1 MKKLITDFFSAVIAG
16 ICIGIGGIVFLS
28 IEDKVIGSVL
38 FSVGLLT
45 ILVFKLNLFTGKA
58 PYICMRDLKYSG
70 FVGVVWLGNFAGTFI
85 ISFLVRYTTIYN
97 KIAEKCTAIA
107 EVKTSMPIVSLFILG
122 CLCGILMFIAV
133 DTYNKDSYNR
143 NFSATLIVVLCVSV
157 FILSGFEHSVADMF
171 YFMLTLPVKQWI
183 LPLIVITFGNVAG
196 GNFFCYTVNALKEA

>member
-58 PYICMRDLKYSG
+58 PYICTRDLKYSG

-143 NFSATLIVVLCVSV
+143 NFSATLIAVLCVSV

>member
-133 DTYNKDSYNR
+133 GFISYPNMVLQETM
-143 NFSATLIVVLCVSV
+143 STSSVVLCCLLV
-157 FILSGFEHSVADMF
+157 LSGMCMVLMGRKKCAS
-171 YFMLTLPVKQWI
+171 
-183 LPLIVITFGNVAG
+183 TFRKGW
-196 GNFFCYTVNALKEA
+196 